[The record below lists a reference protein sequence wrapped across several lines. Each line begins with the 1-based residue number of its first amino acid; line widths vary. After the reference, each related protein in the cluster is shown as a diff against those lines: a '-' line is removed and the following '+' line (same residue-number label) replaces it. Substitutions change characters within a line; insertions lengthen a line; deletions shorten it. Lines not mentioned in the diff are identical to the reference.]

1 MTQNEKNRPADV
13 REVQEYLRVLA
24 GAYPRIPLLS
34 VDGIYGPETTEAVE
48 AFQTLFALPV
58 TGEVDGEIWACLRE
72 EYRRLVYPTTLPRGI
87 YPFKAGEPFLQLG
100 DSGATVTLLQVMLD
114 TVALHYENLH
124 RVPPSGQFDAV
135 TERAVRQAQQVFG
148 FLPHG
153 QLDRRTWDR
162 LAHTYNTY
170 VAR

>member
-34 VDGIYGPETTEAVE
+34 VDGIYGPETVEAVE

-58 TGEVDGEIWACLRE
+58 TGEVDGETWVRLRE
-72 EYRRLVYPTTLPRGI
+72 EYERLIYPVTPPRGI
-87 YPFKAGEPFLQLG
+87 FPFKAGEPFLQIG
-100 DSGATVTLLQVMLD
+100 DSGAAVTLLQVMLD
-114 TVALHYENLH
+114 TVALYYENLH
-124 RVPPSGQFDAV
+124 RVPTNGQFDAV
-135 TERAVRQAQQVFG
+135 TERAVRQMQQVFG
-148 FLPHG
+148 FEAHG
-153 QLDRRTWDR
+153 RLDRRTWDR
-162 LAHTYNTY
+162 LAHTYNAY